1 MPGRGLQ
8 QQAEQRALTVSLKVL
23 PAAVCCCLHCTH
35 TYTQGALRLR
45 QQALKSRE
53 EEEAAAAASS
63 YRRVEA
69 SGNTANAPLPVR

>member
-1 MPGRGLQ
+1 M
-8 QQAEQRALTVSLKVL
+8 LTDCQSQVCARCCLLL
-23 PAAVCCCLHCTH
+23 PALHCA
-35 TYTQGALRLR
+35 YTQGALRLR